1 MKFKCDKDYLN
12 FDKDIVGIEF
22 LFPSKDY
29 LYDGKFITSKYNESQ
44 NNIKR
49 LIDIRKLPRFMQV
62 SALITIAILTE
73 HIIPYDLDDKSKKVY
88 KYIIDNNI
96 KLLIENKIAICNSL
110 ANNIKTLINE
120 FEYVQDFEMSSYR
133 NKIANIYFNY
143 WALYFLIYEPTQIKL
158 LFSKSNLQMYEK
170 LKKEAT
176 HIDLDI
182 IIELY
187 NKLKYCNIYIEE
199 KNKPIREGLVDIIKN
214 LLFEF

>member
-88 KYIIDNNI
+88 KYIID
-96 KLLIENKIAICNSL
+96 
-110 ANNIKTLINE
+110 NNIKTLINE